1 MDNDQRE
8 YDDAL
13 ENMIFYADDVV
24 TTPEEVQF
32 EYTYPQDFEGSTSWR
47 QVLGLRLRYFR
58 LLIDPSCT
66 EIHEEAFYSCKLL
79 VEIVFAENSCL
90 TEIGGRAFRDCRNLQ
105 RMNALPTELLCLR
118 HSAFIDFCSL
128 PGELVIPSKVVLVE
142 DQCFRNCGITS
153 VVFNDN
159 PSPDAG
165 PMELG
170 WSVFSKCYDLRSVRL
185 PHNIDYIPENFF
197 FGCIA
202 LINCPVPVSVEE
214 IGEKAFMRCSALQSV
229 DLPERTIRIGDQAYE
244 KCTSLEQV
252 TIRAIEAHYG
262 RDVFTDCLA
271 LATIQVF
278 PSLWTQ
284 LFESMQNDPSFLF
297 HFVRKYQAC
306 KWTA

>member
-1 MDNDQRE
+1 MDNDRRE

-24 TTPEEVQF
+24 TTPEDVQF

-58 LLIDPSCT
+58 LIIDPSCT
-66 EIHEEAFYSCKLL
+66 EIPEEAFHFCKLL
-79 VEIVFAENSCL
+79 IEIVFAENSRL
-90 TEIGGRAFRDCRNLQ
+90 TEIGGRAFGYCPNLQ
-105 RMNALPTELLCLR
+105 RMNTLPTELLYLR
-118 HSAFIDFCSL
+118 NSAFIDCISL
-128 PGELVIPSKVVLVE
+128 QGELVIPSKVVLVE

-159 PSPDAG
+159 PSSDAG

-185 PHNIDYIPENFF
+185 PHNIDSIPTRFF
-197 FGCIA
+197 FGCPA

-214 IGEKAFMRCSALQSV
+214 IGETAFMRCSALQSV
-229 DLPERTIRIGDQAYE
+229 DLPERTIRIGDQAY
-244 KCTSLEQV
+244 KNCTSLEQV

-262 RDVFTDCLA
+262 QDVFTNCPA